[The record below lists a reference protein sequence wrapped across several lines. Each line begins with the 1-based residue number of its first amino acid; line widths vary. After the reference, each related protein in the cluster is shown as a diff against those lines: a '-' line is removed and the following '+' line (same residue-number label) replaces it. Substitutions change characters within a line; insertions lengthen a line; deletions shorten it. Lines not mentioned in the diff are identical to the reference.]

1 MQSFVVMACVDFVR
15 ICCLYLRG
23 VTYNITLPKKLC
35 YLQKDKRVRVEREE
49 LDGLIFKAFQSHQY
63 YLLKDLIRRTDQP
76 QAFVKEA
83 LKDVCVC
90 VYLGD
95 MAVSLLSADMGD
107 QNWWYSFRVFL
118 LVLGSCKRTL
128 HVNSKGFNHI

>member
-1 MQSFVVMACVDFVR
+1 M
-15 ICCLYLRG
+15 
-23 VTYNITLPKKLC
+23 
-35 YLQKDKRVRVEREE
+35 RVEREE

-90 VYLGD
+90 VYHGG
-95 MAVSLLSADMGD
+95 MVVSLLSADMGD
-107 QNWWYSFRVFL
+107 QNWWYSFSSFSSCLGL
-118 LVLGSCKRTL
+118 LRT
-128 HVNSKGFNHI
+128 HTSFQQ